1 MLIMLHSLH
10 SVGLNKLSEHYN
22 IGGLIMKHNVN
33 SNLKVTKQLS
43 FTEGLRLLDKS
54 LNSDFQYER
63 ETARLLLHL
72 KLQERLKDEK
82 VK

>member
-1 MLIMLHSLH
+1 M
-10 SVGLNKLSEHYN
+10 
-22 IGGLIMKHNVN
+22 GGFIMKRNV
-33 SNLKVTKQLS
+33 KQLS

-54 LNSDFQYER
+54 INSDFQDER

-72 KLQERLKDEK
+72 KLQQRLQLQKARLQDEK

>member
-1 MLIMLHSLH
+1 MQYVKT
-10 SVGLNKLSEHYN
+10 VG
-22 IGGLIMKHNVN
+22 GFIMKRNV
-33 SNLKVTKQLS
+33 KQLS

-54 LNSDFQYER
+54 LNSDFQDER

-82 VK
+82 AK

>member
-1 MLIMLHSLH
+1 
-10 SVGLNKLSEHYN
+10 
-22 IGGLIMKHNVN
+22 MKR
-33 SNLKVTKQLS
+33 SIKQLS

-54 LNSDFQYER
+54 INSNFQDER

-72 KLQERLKDEK
+72 KLQQRLQLQKAGLKDEK